1 MASRGRPSLLA
12 DEDRRRQII
21 KDFCDAFEKCLPNT
35 TACELAGV
43 SEPTYYAWMSAGE
56 EGVEPYAEFYR
67 AVTRARARG
76 EECMVDV
83 VHLATLEKRDAEGN
97 PTGMV
102 DWKAAAW
109 LLERRFP
116 DRYGASVTIR
126 KAEEKALG
134 VLLERLREGL
144 DPETWARCLAILAAD
159 DGTEGTIEAPEQRH

>member
-1 MASRGRPSLLA
+1 MGRPSLLS
-12 DEDRRRQII
+12 DPERRDRII
-21 KDFCDAFEKCLPNT
+21 RVFTDALEKCLPNT
-35 TACELAGV
+35 TACELAGI
-43 SEPTYYAWMSAGE
+43 SEATYYGWMSAGE
-56 EGVEPYAEFYR
+56 EGLEPYASFYE

-116 DRYGASVTIR
+116 ERYGAAVTVR

-144 DPETWARCLAILAAD
+144 DPATWARCLEVLAAE
-159 DGTEGTIEAPEQRH
+159 DGPSGASQAPERQH